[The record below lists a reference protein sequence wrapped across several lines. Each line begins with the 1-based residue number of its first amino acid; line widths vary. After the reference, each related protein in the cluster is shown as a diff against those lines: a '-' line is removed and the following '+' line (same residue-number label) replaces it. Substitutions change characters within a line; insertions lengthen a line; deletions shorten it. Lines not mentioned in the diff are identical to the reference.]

1 MEKSNPED
9 RGRDLQSGA
18 LIRLR
23 GIYPSLK
30 AALQKVASLILSQP
44 EMAIYAS
51 VNEVAAAATSLTEA

>member
-30 AALQKVASLILSQP
+30 AALQKVACLILSQP
-44 EMAIYAS
+44 EMAIYA
-51 VNEVAAAATSLTEA
+51 